1 MKNRKLNLSS
11 FRELGVI
18 AMIVVI
24 YVVVCIIEPRFFSTT
39 SLVNILLFF
48 PFLLIVSLGEMIE
61 IVSRNV
67 DMSLG
72 AILAC
77 SGYAAGLLF
86 KTYSGLP
93 IAAAFIVAIAL
104 GCVLGLINGFIV
116 TRFQIPSVIVTLG
129 TMNVYRGVIFI
140 LGGKQIDNSVIPQ
153 SLMALSQPK
162 QSIIGIPYS
171 VLIALLAAVLL
182 AVFLKYFRACRE
194 IYEIGCNPAA
204 ASLRG
209 ISNNRVQLFVFTLAG
224 GLSGLAGM
232 VFISRIGYMD
242 PGAAGRGLEFTAIA
256 AVVIGGT
263 SMNGGVGKVTG
274 TVLGCL
280 LLGVIQNAISITG
293 ISGYWQEAIYGII
306 IVVSVIIDNLIK
318 NRLAVS
324 EAR

>member
-1 MKNRKLNLSS
+1 MKKKKLNLSS

-18 AMIVVI
+18 AMIVII
-24 YVVVCIIEPRFFSTT
+24 YAVVCIIEPRFFSTT

-93 IAAAFIVAIAL
+93 IAVVFIAAIAL

-116 TRFQIPSVIVTLG
+116 TKFQIPSVIVTLG

-162 QSIIGIPYS
+162 QSVIGIPYS

-182 AVFLKYFRACRE
+182 ALFLKYFRADRE

>member
-1 MKNRKLNLSS
+1 MIKKKLNLSS

-18 AMIVVI
+18 AMIVII
-24 YVVVCIIEPRFFSTT
+24 YAVVCIIEPRFFSTT

-86 KTYSGLP
+86 KMYSGLP
-93 IAAAFIVAIAL
+93 IAVVFIAAIAL

-116 TRFQIPSVIVTLG
+116 TKFQIPSVIVTLG

-162 QSIIGIPYS
+162 QSVIGIPYS

-182 AVFLKYFRACRE
+182 ALFLKYFRAGRE

-318 NRLAVS
+318 NSLAVS

>member
-1 MKNRKLNLSS
+1 M
-11 FRELGVI
+11 
-18 AMIVVI
+18 
-24 YVVVCIIEPRFFSTT
+24 
-39 SLVNILLFF
+39 
-48 PFLLIVSLGEMIE
+48 
-61 IVSRNV
+61 
-67 DMSLG
+67 
-72 AILAC
+72 
-77 SGYAAGLLF
+77 
-86 KTYSGLP
+86 
-93 IAAAFIVAIAL
+93 
-104 GCVLGLINGFIV
+104 
-116 TRFQIPSVIVTLG
+116 
-129 TMNVYRGVIFI
+129 
-140 LGGKQIDNSVIPQ
+140 
-153 SLMALSQPK
+153 
-162 QSIIGIPYS
+162 
-171 VLIALLAAVLL
+171 L
-182 AVFLKYFRACRE
+182 AVFLKYFRAGRE

-209 ISNNRVQLFVFTLAG
+209 ISNNRVQMFVFTLAG

-263 SMNGGVGKVTG
+263 SMNVGKVTG

>member
-1 MKNRKLNLSS
+1 MKKKKLNLSS

-18 AMIVVI
+18 AMIVII
-24 YVVVCIIEPRFFSTT
+24 YAVVCIVEPRFFSTT

-93 IAAAFIVAIAL
+93 IAVVFIVAIAL

-116 TRFQIPSVIVTLG
+116 TKFQIPSVIVTLG

-162 QSIIGIPYS
+162 QSVIGIP
-171 VLIALLAAVLL
+171 
-182 AVFLKYFRACRE
+182 
-194 IYEIGCNPAA
+194 
-204 ASLRG
+204 
-209 ISNNRVQLFVFTLAG
+209 
-224 GLSGLAGM
+224 
-232 VFISRIGYMD
+232 
-242 PGAAGRGLEFTAIA
+242 
-256 AVVIGGT
+256 
-263 SMNGGVGKVTG
+263 
-274 TVLGCL
+274 
-280 LLGVIQNAISITG
+280 
-293 ISGYWQEAIYGII
+293 
-306 IVVSVIIDNLIK
+306 
-318 NRLAVS
+318 
-324 EAR
+324 